1 MSNIETPKDHTI
13 LIPVDFSETSHR
25 AVTYAVELAKLF
37 NNKIVLLNVISGGIS
52 MMFMSDEQKETLKT
66 GINVK
71 LEEFKQ
77 EILNLWPEARVEFRV
92 EEGRPYKVINRV
104 AEETGTDTIVMGTN
118 GANGVEQ
125 FMGST
130 TSRVLSSSHVPV
142 VAVKDHRP
150 NHSFDNI
157 VVPIDLTKSSKQ
169 KLWWA
174 IRFAQNYGSMIHVIM
189 EVEKDKYIK
198 NKADAN
204 KAYVERVLK
213 QNNVEYKLS
222 ILDDRKYPDNIGMD
236 TIQYADEINA
246 DLIMIMTHD
255 ESHDIGQMFLGSY
268 ASQIVNS
275 SQKTPVMTIN
285 PKRTFTQEGLNL
297 T

>member
-1 MSNIETPKDHTI
+1 MTDLKTPKDHTI
-13 LIPVDFSETSHR
+13 LIPVDFSETSKR
-25 AVTYAVELAKLF
+25 AVSYAVELAKLF
-37 NNKIVLLNVISGGIS
+37 DNKITLLHVISGGIS
-52 MMFMSDEQKETLKT
+52 MMFMSDGQKETLRA
-66 GINVK
+66 GIDVK

-77 EILNLWPEARVEFRV
+77 DILKLWPNARVTTRV
-92 EEGRPYKVINRV
+92 EEGKPYKAINRV
-104 AEETGTDTIVMGTN
+104 AEESDADTIVMGTN

-174 IRFAQNYGSMIHVIM
+174 IRLAQNYGSTIHVIM
-189 EVEKDKYIK
+189 EVERDKFVK
-198 NKADAN
+198 AKADAN
-204 KAYVERVLK
+204 KTYVERVLK

-236 TIQYADEINA
+236 TIQYAEEINA

-255 ESHDIGQMFLGSY
+255 ESTDIGQMFLGSY

-285 PKRTFTQEGLNL
+285 PKRTFTYDGLGL